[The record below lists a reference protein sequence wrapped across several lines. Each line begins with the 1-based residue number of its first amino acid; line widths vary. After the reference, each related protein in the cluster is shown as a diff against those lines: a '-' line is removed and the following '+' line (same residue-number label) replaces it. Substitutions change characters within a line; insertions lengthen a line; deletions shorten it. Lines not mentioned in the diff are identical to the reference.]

1 MFGFLFR
8 GTSNFVRIP
17 LPAKG
22 KLYVSPMPYGPYDTA
37 NQLLGS
43 YRRAR
48 IHAVIPLVTEDEISR
63 KAKRNLFK
71 AYTKAGIEILHYP
84 VPDLTSP
91 KREDVLAAVG
101 ALEQHLVHEGVNVAV
116 HCNAGIGRTG
126 VIVSC
131 VVQRLMQLPVGEI
144 ADYLRQYMMIDMTD
158 EQRRFVAAWCDDYA
172 GAAG

>member
-8 GTSNFVRIP
+8 DSTNFVRIP

-22 KLYVSPMPYGPYDTA
+22 KLFVSPMPYGPYDTA
-37 NQLLGS
+37 NQLLRT

-48 IHAVIPLVTEDEISR
+48 IKAVIPLVTEDEIAK

-71 AYTKAGIEILHYP
+71 AYTREGIEILHYP

-91 KREDVLAAVG
+91 KREDVLAAVA
-101 ALEQHLVHEGVNVAV
+101 ALEEHLCVAGTNVAV

-131 VVQRLMQLPVGEI
+131 VVQRLMHLPVEEI
-144 ADYLRQYMMIDMTD
+144 SDYLRQYMMIDMTD
-158 EQRRFVAAWCDDYA
+158 EQRRFVAAWCQDYA
-172 GAAG
+172 

>member
-8 GTSNFVRIP
+8 GSSNFVRIP

-37 NQLLGS
+37 NQLLRT
-43 YRRAR
+43 YRKAR
-48 IHAVIPLVTEDEISR
+48 IKAVIPLVTEKEIEQ

-91 KREDVLAAVG
+91 KREDVVAAVE
-101 ALEQHLVHEGVNVAV
+101 ALEQHLVVDGTNVAV

-131 VVQRLMQLPVGEI
+131 VVQRLLQLPVQEI

-158 EQRRFVAAWCDDYA
+158 EQRRFVAAWCADY
-172 GAAG
+172 GK